1 MQVEELELNDDAQS
15 IDNLL
20 TFLEKTFNGG
30 SDFNEPV
37 TRCLQ
42 RLTDAKW
49 ANSDILLVSDGEL
62 RQPAHEVMRK
72 LSGAKAKLGLRVH
85 GLIVGSPEKKK
96 ADPAVLRALCSHTL
110 PNGRHEVLVTEFSD
124 WASVNADASLQFDWD
139 DVAGNSARRAAGL
152 RLEKLRQQEI
162 KRLRLESRSAVKGGL
177 RVAPGPAAARCEHHA
192 GRDDDT

>member
-1 MQVEELELNDDAQS
+1 MEELELNDDAQS

-62 RQPAHEVMRK
+62 RQPAHEVVTIAHTARSPSACKSRLICVLWTMHP
-72 LSGAKAKLGLRVH
+72 LNVLGVLTARPPCVDYTPPAL
-85 GLIVGSPEKKK
+85 LI
-96 ADPAVLRALCSHTL
+96 
-110 PNGRHEVLVTEFSD
+110 
-124 WASVNADASLQFDWD
+124 
-139 DVAGNSARRAAGL
+139 
-152 RLEKLRQQEI
+152 
-162 KRLRLESRSAVKGGL
+162 
-177 RVAPGPAAARCEHHA
+177 
-192 GRDDDT
+192 

>member
-1 MQVEELELNDDAQS
+1 MFVVVVVFWIVVVVVIVVFLFVVVRSVVVCCCVGIVCWYSLPPGAQVEELELNDDAQS

-62 RQPAHEVMRK
+62 RQPAHEVPTIM
-72 LSGAKAKLGLRVH
+72 
-85 GLIVGSPEKKK
+85 
-96 ADPAVLRALCSHTL
+96 HTL
-110 PNGRHEVLVTEFSD
+110 
-124 WASVNADASLQFDWD
+124 ADVS
-139 DVAGNSARRAAGL
+139 
-152 RLEKLRQQEI
+152 
-162 KRLRLESRSAVKGGL
+162 
-177 RVAPGPAAARCEHHA
+177 
-192 GRDDDT
+192 